1 MKINF
6 NAILKK
12 IKYIPRETKILIAI
26 ILLVI
31 IIVTPIIITNLSKQ
45 KLVTYDGTNLDDI
58 RYPKYKELIDELKE
72 EHPNW
77 TFTLLYTKLDWNSVI
92 RHEGHSDS
100 RTSPL
105 NLVPYSSNYSGEWQ
119 CEKDKDK
126 TYDTGDWVCA
136 STKAIQYRMDPRN
149 IINDERIFQFKEL
162 TFNEEAQTVQG
173 IMSRTDDSFLEGE
186 SIANAIL
193 EAGKNADVDSY
204 FIVSRLIQ
212 EQGKS
217 GTKLSRG
224 YEYNGKVVYNP
235 FNIAASGN
243 STSTIL
249 ENAAEYAYSQ
259 NWDTLEKA
267 ILGGIDFLNT
277 KYINKGQSTLYLQ
290 KFDIIKKDKLYTN
303 QYMQNLIA
311 PGSEAVML
319 LNQYEESNTV
329 DSEFNFIIP
338 LYENMPEEICEEPKT
353 E

>member
-1 MKINF
+1 MNINKL
-6 NAILKK
+6 IRR
-12 IKYIPRETKILIAI
+12 IKEIPKETKILIAI

-31 IIVTPIIITNLSKQ
+31 IIATPIIVTNLNKQ
-45 KLVTYDGTNLDDI
+45 KLIVFNGSNLDEN
-58 RYPKYKELIDELKE
+58 RYPKYKELIDNLAS

-92 RHEGHSDS
+92 RHEGHSDT

-136 STKAIQYRMDPRN
+136 STKAIEYRMDPRN
-149 IINDERIFQFKEL
+149 ILNEERIFQFKEL
-162 TFNEEAQTVQG
+162 NYNEEAQTIEG
-173 IMSRTDDSFLEGE
+173 IMSRTDGSFLEGE
-186 SIANAIL
+186 SVAKALL
-193 EAGKNADVDSY
+193 EAAKNSNIDAY

-212 EQGKS
+212 EQGKD
-217 GTKLSRG
+217 GTRLSRG
-224 YEYNGKVVYNP
+224 YEYNGTVVYNP

-259 NWDTLEKA
+259 GWDTLEKA

-277 KYINKGQSTLYLQ
+277 KYINKGQNTLYLQ

-319 LNQYEESNTV
+319 QNQYEESDTL

-338 LYENMPEEICEEPKT
+338 LYENMPEEICEEPKN

>member
-1 MKINF
+1 MNINKL
-6 NAILKK
+6 IRR
-12 IKYIPRETKILIAI
+12 IKEIPKETKILIAI
-26 ILLVI
+26 ILLVLI
-31 IIVTPIIITNLSKQ
+31 IATPIIVTNLNKQ
-45 KLVTYDGTNLDDI
+45 KLIVYNGINLDEN
-58 RYPKYKELIDELKE
+58 RYPKYKELIDNLAS

-92 RHEGHSDS
+92 RHEGHSDT

-136 STKAIQYRMDPRN
+136 STKAIEYRMDPRN
-149 IINDERIFQFKEL
+149 ILNEERIVQFKEL
-162 TFNEEAQTVQG
+162 NYNEEAQTIEG
-173 IMSRTDDSFLEGE
+173 IMSRTDGSFLEGE
-186 SIANAIL
+186 SVAKALL
-193 EAGKNADVDSY
+193 EAGKNSNIDAY

-212 EQGKS
+212 EQGKD
-217 GTKLSRG
+217 GTRLSRG
-224 YEYNGKVVYNP
+224 YEYNGTLVYNP

-259 NWDTLEKA
+259 GWDTLEKA

-277 KYINKGQSTLYLQ
+277 KYINKGQNTLYLQ

-319 LNQYEESNTV
+319 QNQYEESDTV

-338 LYENMPEEICEEPKT
+338 LYENMPEEICEEPKN

>member
-1 MKINF
+1 MNINKL
-6 NAILKK
+6 IRR
-12 IKYIPRETKILIAI
+12 IKEIPKETKILIAI

-31 IIVTPIIITNLSKQ
+31 IIATPIIVTNLNKQ
-45 KLVTYDGTNLDDI
+45 KLIVYNGINLDEN
-58 RYPKYKELIDELKE
+58 RYPKYKELIDNLAS

-92 RHEGHSDS
+92 RHEGHSDT

-136 STKAIQYRMDPRN
+136 STKAIEYRTDPRN
-149 IINDERIFQFKEL
+149 ILNEERIFQFKEL
-162 TFNEEAQTVQG
+162 NYNEEAQTIEG
-173 IMSRTDDSFLEGE
+173 IMSRTDGSFLEGE
-186 SIANAIL
+186 SVAKALL
-193 EAGKNADVDSY
+193 EAGKNSNIDAY

-212 EQGKS
+212 EQGKD
-217 GTKLSRG
+217 GTRLSRG
-224 YEYNGKVVYNP
+224 YEYNGTVVYNP

-259 NWDTLEKA
+259 GWDTLEKA

-277 KYINKGQSTLYLQ
+277 KYIKKGQNTLYLQ

-319 LNQYEESNTV
+319 QNQYEESDTL

-338 LYENMPEEICEEPKT
+338 LYENMPEEICEEPKN

>member
-1 MKINF
+1 MNINKL
-6 NAILKK
+6 IRR
-12 IKYIPRETKILIAI
+12 IKEIPKETKILIAI
-26 ILLVI
+26 ILFVI
-31 IIVTPIIITNLSKQ
+31 IIATPIIVTNLNKQ
-45 KLVTYDGTNLDDI
+45 KLIVYNGSNLDEN
-58 RYPKYKELIDELKE
+58 RYPKYKELIDNLAI

-92 RHEGHSDS
+92 RHEGHSDT

-136 STKAIQYRMDPRN
+136 STKAIEYRMDPRN
-149 IINDERIFQFKEL
+149 ILNEERIFQFKEL
-162 TFNEEAQTVQG
+162 NYNEEAQTIEG
-173 IMSRTDDSFLEGE
+173 IMSRTDGSFLEGE
-186 SIANAIL
+186 SVAKALL
-193 EAGKNADVDSY
+193 EAGKNSNIDAY

-212 EQGKS
+212 EQGKD
-217 GTKLSRG
+217 GTRLSRG
-224 YEYNGKVVYNP
+224 YEYNGTVVYNP

-243 STSTIL
+243 STFTIL

-259 NWDTLEKA
+259 GWDTLEKA

-277 KYINKGQSTLYLQ
+277 KYINKGQNTLYLQ

-319 LNQYEESNTV
+319 QNQYEESDTL

-338 LYENMPEEICEEPKT
+338 LYENMPEEICEEPKN

>member
-1 MKINF
+1 MNINKL
-6 NAILKK
+6 IRR
-12 IKYIPRETKILIAI
+12 IKEIPKETKILIAI

-31 IIVTPIIITNLSKQ
+31 IIATPIIVTNLNKQ
-45 KLVTYDGTNLDDI
+45 KLIVYNGSNLDEN
-58 RYPKYKELIDELKE
+58 RYPKYKELIDNLAS

-92 RHEGHSDS
+92 RHEGHSDT

-136 STKAIQYRMDPRN
+136 STKAIEYRMDPRN
-149 IINDERIFQFKEL
+149 ILNEERIFQFKEL
-162 TFNEEAQTVQG
+162 NYNEEAQTIEG
-173 IMSRTDDSFLEGE
+173 IMSRTDGSFLEGE
-186 SIANAIL
+186 SVAKALL
-193 EAGKNADVDSY
+193 EAGKNSNIDAY

-212 EQGKS
+212 EQGKD
-217 GTKLSRG
+217 GTRLSRG
-224 YEYNGKVVYNP
+224 YEYNGTVVYNP

-259 NWDTLEKA
+259 GWDTLEKA

-277 KYINKGQSTLYLQ
+277 KYINKGQNTLYLQ

-319 LNQYEESNTV
+319 QNQYEESDTL

-338 LYENMPEEICEEPKT
+338 LYENMPEEICEKPKN

>member
-1 MKINF
+1 MNINKL
-6 NAILKK
+6 IRR
-12 IKYIPRETKILIAI
+12 IKEIPKETKILIAI

-31 IIVTPIIITNLSKQ
+31 IIATPIIVTNLNKQ
-45 KLVTYDGTNLDDI
+45 KLIVFNGSNLDEN
-58 RYPKYKELIDELKE
+58 RYPKYKELIDNLAS

-77 TFTLLYTKLDWNSVI
+77 TFTLLYTKLNWDSVI
-92 RHEGHSDS
+92 RHEGHSDT

-136 STKAIQYRMDPRN
+136 STKAIEYRMDPRN
-149 IINDERIFQFKEL
+149 ILNEERIFQFKEL
-162 TFNEEAQTVQG
+162 NYNEEAQTIEG
-173 IMSRTDDSFLEGE
+173 IMSRTDGSFLEGE
-186 SIANAIL
+186 SVAKALL
-193 EAGKNADVDSY
+193 EAGKNSNIDAY

-212 EQGKS
+212 EQGKD
-217 GTKLSRG
+217 GTRLSRG
-224 YEYNGKVVYNP
+224 YEYNGTVVYNP

-259 NWDTLEKA
+259 GWDTLEKA

-277 KYINKGQSTLYLQ
+277 KYINKGQNTLYLQ
-290 KFDIIKKDKLYTN
+290 KFDIIKKDKLYIN

-319 LNQYEESNTV
+319 QNQYEESNTL

-338 LYENMPEEICEEPKT
+338 LYENMPEEICEEPKN

>member
-1 MKINF
+1 MNINKL
-6 NAILKK
+6 IRR
-12 IKYIPRETKILIAI
+12 IKEIPKETKILIAI
-26 ILLVI
+26 ISLVLI
-31 IIVTPIIITNLSKQ
+31 IATPIIVTNLNKQ
-45 KLVTYDGTNLDDI
+45 KLIVYNGINLDEN
-58 RYPKYKELIDELKE
+58 RYPKYKELIDNLAS

-92 RHEGHSDS
+92 RHEGHSDT

-136 STKAIQYRMDPRN
+136 STKAIEYRMDPRN
-149 IINDERIFQFKEL
+149 ILNEERIFQFKEL
-162 TFNEEAQTVQG
+162 NYNEEAQTIEG
-173 IMSRTDDSFLEGE
+173 IMSRTDGSFLEGE
-186 SIANAIL
+186 SVAKALL
-193 EAGKNADVDSY
+193 EAGKNSNIDAY

-212 EQGKS
+212 EQGKD
-217 GTKLSRG
+217 GTRLSRG
-224 YEYNGKVVYNP
+224 YEYNGTVVYNP

-259 NWDTLEKA
+259 GWDTLEKA

-277 KYINKGQSTLYLQ
+277 KYINKGQNTLYLQ

-319 LNQYEESNTV
+319 QNQYEESDTL

-338 LYENMPEEICEEPKT
+338 LYENMPEEICEEPKN

>member
-1 MKINF
+1 MNINKL
-6 NAILKK
+6 IRR
-12 IKYIPRETKILIAI
+12 IKEIPKETKILIAI

-31 IIVTPIIITNLSKQ
+31 IIATPIIVTNLNKQ
-45 KLVTYDGTNLDDI
+45 KLIVFNGSNLDEN
-58 RYPKYKELIDELKE
+58 RYPKYKELIDNLAS

-77 TFTLLYTKLDWNSVI
+77 TFTLLYTKLNWNSVI
-92 RHEGHSDS
+92 RHEGHSDT

-136 STKAIQYRMDPRN
+136 STKAIEYRMDPRN
-149 IINDERIFQFKEL
+149 ILNEERIFQFKEL
-162 TFNEEAQTVQG
+162 NYNEEAQTIEG
-173 IMSRTDDSFLEGE
+173 IMSRTDGSFLEGE
-186 SIANAIL
+186 SVAKALL
-193 EAGKNADVDSY
+193 EAAKNSNIDAY

-212 EQGKS
+212 EQGKD
-217 GTKLSRG
+217 GTRLSRG
-224 YEYNGKVVYNP
+224 YEYNGTVVYNP

-259 NWDTLEKA
+259 GWDTLEKA

-277 KYINKGQSTLYLQ
+277 KYINKGQNTLYLQ

-319 LNQYEESNTV
+319 QNQYEESDTL

-338 LYENMPEEICEEPKT
+338 LYENMPEEICEEPKN

>member
-1 MKINF
+1 MNINKL
-6 NAILKK
+6 IRR
-12 IKYIPRETKILIAI
+12 IKEIPKETKILIAI

-31 IIVTPIIITNLSKQ
+31 IIATPIIVTNLNKQ
-45 KLVTYDGTNLDDI
+45 KLIVFNGSNLDEN
-58 RYPKYKELIDELKE
+58 RYPKYKELIDNLAS

-92 RHEGHSDS
+92 RHEGHSDT

-136 STKAIQYRMDPRN
+136 STKAIEYRMDPRN
-149 IINDERIFQFKEL
+149 ILNEERIFQFKEL
-162 TFNEEAQTVQG
+162 NYNEEAQTIEG
-173 IMSRTDDSFLEGE
+173 IMSRTDGSFLEGE
-186 SIANAIL
+186 SVAKALL
-193 EAGKNADVDSY
+193 EAGKNSNIDAY

-212 EQGKS
+212 EQGKD
-217 GTKLSRG
+217 GTRLSRG
-224 YEYNGKVVYNP
+224 YEYNGTVVYNP

-259 NWDTLEKA
+259 GWDTLEKA

-277 KYINKGQSTLYLQ
+277 KYINKGQNTLYLQ

-319 LNQYEESNTV
+319 QNQYEESDTL

-338 LYENMPEEICEEPKT
+338 LYENMPEEICEEPKN

>member
-1 MKINF
+1 MNINKL
-6 NAILKK
+6 IRR
-12 IKYIPRETKILIAI
+12 IKEIPKETKILIAI

-31 IIVTPIIITNLSKQ
+31 IIATPIIVTNLNKQ
-45 KLVTYDGTNLDDI
+45 KLIVYKGSNLDEN
-58 RYPKYKELIDELKE
+58 RYPKYKELIDNLAS

-92 RHEGHSDS
+92 RHEGHSDT

-136 STKAIQYRMDPRN
+136 STKAIEYRMDPRN
-149 IINDERIFQFKEL
+149 ILNEERIFQFKEL
-162 TFNEEAQTVQG
+162 NYNEEAQTIEG
-173 IMSRTDDSFLEGE
+173 IMSRTDGSFLEGE
-186 SIANAIL
+186 SVAKALL
-193 EAGKNADVDSY
+193 EAGKNSNIDAY

-212 EQGKS
+212 EQGKD
-217 GTKLSRG
+217 GTRLSRG
-224 YEYNGKVVYNP
+224 YEYNGTVVYNP

-259 NWDTLEKA
+259 GWDTLEKA

-277 KYINKGQSTLYLQ
+277 KYINKGQNTLYLQ

-319 LNQYEESNTV
+319 QNQYEESDTL
-329 DSEFNFIIP
+329 DLEFNFIIP
-338 LYENMPEEICEEPKT
+338 LYENMPEEICEEPKN

>member
-1 MKINF
+1 MNINKL
-6 NAILKK
+6 IRR
-12 IKYIPRETKILIAI
+12 IKEIPKETKILIAI
-26 ILLVI
+26 ILLVLI
-31 IIVTPIIITNLSKQ
+31 IATPIIVTNLNKQ
-45 KLVTYDGTNLDDI
+45 KLIVYNGINLDEN
-58 RYPKYKELIDELKE
+58 RYPKYKELIDNLAS

-92 RHEGHSDS
+92 RHEGHSDT

-126 TYDTGDWVCA
+126 TYDTGDWVCT
-136 STKAIQYRMDPRN
+136 STKAIEYRMDPRN
-149 IINDERIFQFKEL
+149 ILNEERIFQFKEL
-162 TFNEEAQTVQG
+162 NYNEEAQTIEG
-173 IMSRTDDSFLEGE
+173 IMSRTDGSFLEGE
-186 SIANAIL
+186 SVAKALL
-193 EAGKNADVDSY
+193 EAGKNSNIDAY

-212 EQGKS
+212 EQGKD
-217 GTKLSRG
+217 GTRLSRG
-224 YEYNGKVVYNP
+224 YEYNGTVVYNP

-259 NWDTLEKA
+259 GWDTLEKA

-277 KYINKGQSTLYLQ
+277 KYINKGQNTLYLQ

-319 LNQYEESNTV
+319 QNQYEESDTV

-338 LYENMPEEICEEPKT
+338 LYENMPEEICEEPKN

>member
-1 MKINF
+1 MNINKL
-6 NAILKK
+6 IRR
-12 IKYIPRETKILIAI
+12 IKEIPKETKILIAI

-31 IIVTPIIITNLSKQ
+31 IIATPIIVTNLNKQ
-45 KLVTYDGTNLDDI
+45 KLIVYNGSNLDEN
-58 RYPKYKELIDELKE
+58 RYPKYKELIDNLAS

-92 RHEGHSDS
+92 RHEGHSDT
-100 RTSPL
+100 RTLPL

-136 STKAIQYRMDPRN
+136 STKAIEYRMDPRN
-149 IINDERIFQFKEL
+149 ILNEERIFQFKEL
-162 TFNEEAQTVQG
+162 NYNEEAQTIEG
-173 IMSRTDDSFLEGE
+173 IMSRTDGSFLEGE
-186 SIANAIL
+186 SVAKALL
-193 EAGKNADVDSY
+193 EAGKNSNIDAY

-212 EQGKS
+212 EQGKD
-217 GTKLSRG
+217 GTRLSRG
-224 YEYNGKVVYNP
+224 YEYNGTVVYNP

-259 NWDTLEKA
+259 GWDTLEKA

-277 KYINKGQSTLYLQ
+277 KYINKGQNTLYLQ

-319 LNQYEESNTV
+319 QNQYEKSDTL

-338 LYENMPEEICEEPKT
+338 LYENMPEEICEEPKN

>member
-1 MKINF
+1 MNINKL
-6 NAILKK
+6 IRR
-12 IKYIPRETKILIAI
+12 IKEIPKETKILIAI
-26 ILLVI
+26 ILLVLI
-31 IIVTPIIITNLSKQ
+31 IATPIIVTNLKKQ
-45 KLVTYDGTNLDDI
+45 KLIVYNGINLDEN
-58 RYPKYKELIDELKE
+58 RYPKYKELIDNLAS

-92 RHEGHSDS
+92 RHEGHSDT

-136 STKAIQYRMDPRN
+136 STKAIEYRMDPRN
-149 IINDERIFQFKEL
+149 ILNEERIFQFKEL
-162 TFNEEAQTVQG
+162 NYNEEAQTIEG
-173 IMSRTDDSFLEGE
+173 IMSRTDGSFLEGE
-186 SIANAIL
+186 SVAKALL
-193 EAGKNADVDSY
+193 EAGKNSNIDAY

-212 EQGKS
+212 EQGKD
-217 GTKLSRG
+217 GTRLSRG
-224 YEYNGKVVYNP
+224 YEYNGTVVYNP

-249 ENAAEYAYSQ
+249 ENAVEYAYSQ
-259 NWDTLEKA
+259 GWDTLEKA

-277 KYINKGQSTLYLQ
+277 KYINKGQNTLYLQ

-319 LNQYEESNTV
+319 QNQYEESDTL
-329 DSEFNFIIP
+329 DSEFNFIIT
-338 LYENMPEEICEEPKT
+338 LYENMPEEICKEPKN

>member
-1 MKINF
+1 MNINKL
-6 NAILKK
+6 IRR
-12 IKYIPRETKILIAI
+12 IKEIPKETKILIAI

-31 IIVTPIIITNLSKQ
+31 IIATPIIVTNLNKQ
-45 KLVTYDGTNLDDI
+45 KLIVFNGSNLDEN
-58 RYPKYKELIDELKE
+58 RYPKYKELIDNLAS

-92 RHEGHSDS
+92 RHEGHSDT

-136 STKAIQYRMDPRN
+136 STKAIEYRMDPRN
-149 IINDERIFQFKEL
+149 ILNEERIFQFKEL
-162 TFNEEAQTVQG
+162 NYNEEAQTIEG
-173 IMSRTDDSFLEGE
+173 IMSRTDRSFLEGE
-186 SIANAIL
+186 SVAKALL
-193 EAGKNADVDSY
+193 EAGKNSNIDAY

-212 EQGKS
+212 EQGKD
-217 GTKLSRG
+217 GTRLSRG
-224 YEYNGKVVYNP
+224 YEYNGTVVYNP

-259 NWDTLEKA
+259 GWDTLEKA

-277 KYINKGQSTLYLQ
+277 KYINKGQNTLYLQ

-319 LNQYEESNTV
+319 QNQYEESDTL

-338 LYENMPEEICEEPKT
+338 LYENMPEEICEEPKN

>member
-1 MKINF
+1 MNINKL
-6 NAILKK
+6 IRR
-12 IKYIPRETKILIAI
+12 IKEIPKETKILIAI

-31 IIVTPIIITNLSKQ
+31 IIATPIIVTNLNKQ
-45 KLVTYDGTNLDDI
+45 KLIVYNGSNLDEN
-58 RYPKYKELIDELKE
+58 RYPKYKELIDNLAS

-92 RHEGHSDS
+92 RHEGHSDT

-136 STKAIQYRMDPRN
+136 STKAIEYRMDPRN
-149 IINDERIFQFKEL
+149 ILNEERIFQFKEL
-162 TFNEEAQTVQG
+162 NYNEEAQTIEG
-173 IMSRTDDSFLEGE
+173 IMSRTDGSFLEGE
-186 SIANAIL
+186 SVAKALL
-193 EAGKNADVDSY
+193 EAGKNSNIDAY

-212 EQGKS
+212 EQGKD
-217 GTKLSRG
+217 GTRLSRG
-224 YEYNGKVVYNP
+224 YEYNGTVVYNP

-243 STSTIL
+243 SISTIL

-259 NWDTLEKA
+259 VWDTLEKA

-277 KYINKGQSTLYLQ
+277 KYINKGQNTLYLQ

-319 LNQYEESNTV
+319 QNQYEESDTL

-338 LYENMPEEICEEPKT
+338 LYENMPEEICEEPKN

>member
-1 MKINF
+1 MNINKL
-6 NAILKK
+6 IRR
-12 IKYIPRETKILIAI
+12 IKEIPKETKILIAI
-26 ILLVI
+26 ILFVI
-31 IIVTPIIITNLSKQ
+31 IIATPIIVTNLNKQ
-45 KLVTYDGTNLDDI
+45 KLIVYNGINLDEN
-58 RYPKYKELIDELKE
+58 RYPKYKELIDNLAI

-92 RHEGHSDS
+92 RHEGHSDT

-136 STKAIQYRMDPRN
+136 STKAIEYRMDPRN
-149 IINDERIFQFKEL
+149 ILNEERIFQFKEL
-162 TFNEEAQTVQG
+162 SYNEEAQTIEG
-173 IMSRTDDSFLEGE
+173 IMSRTDGSFLEGE
-186 SIANAIL
+186 SVAKALL
-193 EAGKNADVDSY
+193 EAGKNSNIDAY

-212 EQGKS
+212 EQGKD
-217 GTKLSRG
+217 GTRLSRG
-224 YEYNGKVVYNP
+224 YEYNGTVVYNP

-259 NWDTLEKA
+259 GWDTLEKA

-277 KYINKGQSTLYLQ
+277 KYINKGQNTLYLQ

-319 LNQYEESNTV
+319 QNQYEESDTL

-338 LYENMPEEICEEPKT
+338 LYENMPEEICEEPKN

>member
-1 MKINF
+1 MNINKL
-6 NAILKK
+6 IRR
-12 IKYIPRETKILIAI
+12 IKEIPKETKILIAI
-26 ILLVI
+26 ILFVI
-31 IIVTPIIITNLSKQ
+31 IIATPIIVTNLNKQ
-45 KLVTYDGTNLDDI
+45 KLIVYNGSNLDEN
-58 RYPKYKELIDELKE
+58 RYPKYKELIDNLAI

-92 RHEGHSDS
+92 RHEGHSDT

-136 STKAIQYRMDPRN
+136 STKAIEYRMDPRN
-149 IINDERIFQFKEL
+149 ILNEERIFQFKEL
-162 TFNEEAQTVQG
+162 SYNEEAQTIEG
-173 IMSRTDDSFLEGE
+173 IMSRTDGSFLEGE
-186 SIANAIL
+186 SVAKALL
-193 EAGKNADVDSY
+193 EAGKNSNIDAY

-212 EQGKS
+212 EQGKD
-217 GTKLSRG
+217 GTRLSRG
-224 YEYNGKVVYNP
+224 YEYNGTVVYNP

-259 NWDTLEKA
+259 GWDTLEKA

-277 KYINKGQSTLYLQ
+277 KYINKGQNTLYLQ

-319 LNQYEESNTV
+319 QNQYEESDTL

-338 LYENMPEEICEEPKT
+338 LYENMPEEICEEPKN

>member
-1 MKINF
+1 MNINKL
-6 NAILKK
+6 IRR
-12 IKYIPRETKILIAI
+12 IKEIPKETKILIAI
-26 ILLVI
+26 ILLVLI
-31 IIVTPIIITNLSKQ
+31 IATPIIVTNLNKQ
-45 KLVTYDGTNLDDI
+45 KLIVYNGSNLDEN
-58 RYPKYKELIDELKE
+58 RYPKHKELIDNLAS

-92 RHEGHSDS
+92 RHEGHSDT

-136 STKAIQYRMDPRN
+136 STKAIEYRMDPRN
-149 IINDERIFQFKEL
+149 ILNEERIFQFKEL
-162 TFNEEAQTVQG
+162 NYNEEAQTTEG
-173 IMSRTDDSFLEGE
+173 IMSRTDGSFLEGE
-186 SIANAIL
+186 SVAKALL
-193 EAGKNADVDSY
+193 EAGKNSNIDAY

-212 EQGKS
+212 EQGKD
-217 GTKLSRG
+217 GTRLSRG
-224 YEYNGKVVYNP
+224 YEYNGTVVYNP

-259 NWDTLEKA
+259 GWDTLEKA

-277 KYINKGQSTLYLQ
+277 KYINKGQNTLYLQ

-319 LNQYEESNTV
+319 QNQYEESDTL

-338 LYENMPEEICEEPKT
+338 LYENMPDEVSER
-353 E
+353 

>member
-1 MKINF
+1 MNINKL
-6 NAILKK
+6 IRR
-12 IKYIPRETKILIAI
+12 IKEIPKETKILIAI

-31 IIVTPIIITNLSKQ
+31 IIATPIIVTNLNKQ
-45 KLVTYDGTNLDDI
+45 KLIVYNGSNLDEN
-58 RYPKYKELIDELKE
+58 RYPKYKELIDNLAS

-77 TFTLLYTKLDWNSVI
+77 TFTLLYTKLNWNSVI
-92 RHEGHSDS
+92 RHEGHSDT

-136 STKAIQYRMDPRN
+136 STKAIEYRMDPRN
-149 IINDERIFQFKEL
+149 ILNEERIFQFKEL
-162 TFNEEAQTVQG
+162 SYNEEAQTIEG
-173 IMSRTDDSFLEGE
+173 IMSRTDGSFLEGE
-186 SIANAIL
+186 SVAKALL
-193 EAGKNADVDSY
+193 EAGKNSNIDAY

-212 EQGKS
+212 EQGKD
-217 GTKLSRG
+217 GTRLSRG
-224 YEYNGKVVYNP
+224 YEYNGTVVYNP

-259 NWDTLEKA
+259 GWDTLEKA

-277 KYINKGQSTLYLQ
+277 KYINKGQNTLYLQ

-319 LNQYEESNTV
+319 QNQYEESDTL

-338 LYENMPEEICEEPKT
+338 LYENMPEEICEEPKN